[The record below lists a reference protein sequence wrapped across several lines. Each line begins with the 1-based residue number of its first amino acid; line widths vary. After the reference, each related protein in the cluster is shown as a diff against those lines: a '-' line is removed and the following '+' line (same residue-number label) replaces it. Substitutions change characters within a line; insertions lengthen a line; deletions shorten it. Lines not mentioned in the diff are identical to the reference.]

1 MSEYKNVHNSVYQ
14 GLTKSHEL
22 FHKVGGL
29 NDSNQKLDECLKLL
43 AIHICGQRK
52 EICTK
57 TYQNCLSRETFSLEQ
72 LASLFQ
78 QIASQRLFKT
88 PDGFPLFSEESRLSF
103 SSEGTDTCFV
113 LFSTLSTV
121 LNENSP
127 CGGSTDTLNEIFGYF
142 VRDNFRNNTEDAQYM
157 TPPEVVDF
165 MVSIALTLVKD
176 NLSCAEEELV
186 VMDPSS
192 GVGSFL
198 KEFYRQSSSL
208 PNNVRYVAQDKVERM
223 GRLTAANFL
232 FSNATNFEVYVGNSL
247 YDGAS
252 IDRWNGKVDLILTNP
267 PFGARFS
274 KSEVATRCA
283 NNTPRF
289 CNSKSLP
296 ATIDSELLFLDRYIT
311 LLREGGYCLAVV
323 PDSVVSAQGP
333 SELARSLLLRHAEI
347 MGVIELPPVTFAQ
360 AGTRTKTSIVIFRKL
375 RCDVQPIR
383 TQTVFFA
390 EINKVGFEVYK
401 KKGTAIKK
409 LTGET
414 ELPEALS
421 AWNSKHNRVSVS
433 DERFS
438 WVYTDFRE
446 LDAWTP
452 RSILYQ
458 KSRAKLPKAS
468 VRPLRELSEYA
479 EKRPLRKFRQGTF
492 FISVLH
498 VIGEGLLDIRALQR
512 YQPVTPGRPVNHGE
526 VLVSRINPRI
536 PRVLVVPELPGE
548 ILCSVEFEILV
559 PKTNID
565 PYALAYSLLTP
576 NAQDQLQSMTAGT
589 SASHARIKPRKILN
603 INVSWS
609 DTDSFRSEM
618 KRHRSNLIS
627 TFNHMYEVIER
638 RKRLDVACFE

>member
-1 MSEYKNVHNSVYQ
+1 MSEYDNIHNSVYQ
-14 GLTKSHEL
+14 WLTKSHQL
-22 FHKVGGL
+22 FHTVGGL

-52 EICTK
+52 EICTH

-78 QIASQRLFKT
+78 QIATQRLFKT
-88 PDGFPLFSEESRLSF
+88 PDGFPLFNKASRLSI
-103 SSEGTDTCFV
+103 SNEGADTCFV

-121 LNENSP
+121 LNENSL
-127 CGGSTDTLNEIFGYF
+127 CGRRTDTLNEIFGYF

-157 TPPEVVDF
+157 TPPEVVEF
-165 MVSIALTLVKD
+165 MVSIALTLVRE
-176 NLSCAEEELV
+176 NLSCTEEEFV

-192 GVGSFL
+192 GVGSLL
-198 KEFYRQSSSL
+198 KEFYRQSSFL
-208 PNNVRYVAQDKVERM
+208 QNNVRYIAQDKVERM
-223 GRLTAANFL
+223 GRFTAANFL
-232 FSNATNFEVYVGNSL
+232 FSDATNFEVYVGNSL

-252 IDRWNGKVDLILTNP
+252 IDRWNGKVNLILTNP

-283 NNTPRF
+283 NNTPRLS
-289 CNSKSLP
+289 NSKSIP
-296 ATIDSELLFLDRYIT
+296 ASIDSELLFLDRYIT

-323 PDSVVSAQGP
+323 PDSVVSAKGP
-333 SELARSLLLRHAEI
+333 SALARLLLLRHVEI
-347 MGVIELPPVTFAQ
+347 MGVIELPAVTFAQ
-360 AGTRTKTSIVIFRKL
+360 AGTRTKTSILIFRKL
-375 RCDVQPIR
+375 QCEVQPIR
-383 TQTVFFA
+383 TRAVFFG
-390 EINKVGFEVYK
+390 EISKVGFEVSK

-421 AWNSKHNRVSVS
+421 AWKGKHNRVS

-438 WVYTDFRE
+438 WVTTDFRK

-458 KSRAKLPKAS
+458 KSRANLTKS
-468 VRPLRELSEYA
+468 GVRPLHELAEYA
-479 EKRPLRKFRQGTF
+479 EKRPLLKFRQGTF

-498 VIGEGLLDIRALQR
+498 VIGEGLLDISALQR
-512 YQPVTPGRPVNHGE
+512 YQPLTPGRPVNHGE

-609 DTDSFRSEM
+609 DTDSFRSKM

-627 TFNHMYEVIER
+627 TFNNMYEVIER
-638 RKRLDVACFE
+638 RKRLDVGCFE